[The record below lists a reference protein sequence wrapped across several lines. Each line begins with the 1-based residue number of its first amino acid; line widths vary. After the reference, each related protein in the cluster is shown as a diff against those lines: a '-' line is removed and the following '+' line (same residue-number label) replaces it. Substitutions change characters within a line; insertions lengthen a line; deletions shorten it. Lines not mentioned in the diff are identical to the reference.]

1 MEHRVDEAAQFA
13 RGLHEAL
20 LPAVSECDQSMRGVA
35 ISQRVLNTQLDKL
48 SEGASHSCM
57 RLLATFIRWRLIFSC
72 PGAIPPNTEL
82 AKFSEHLPL
91 PSLMPHA
98 AKLQRTKQ
106 TIASVNVIMARVHAR
121 LENVRCHFVVSLLP
135 RACAMFSQHF
145 CVGFTICRFVIWC
158 ARAWMARRPCWCGP
172 QSPLPRRHGLRTR
185 PCLHRRAILRALLT
199 RQMRP
204 ASLMRTRRPP
214 RPQVVRPV
222 ILGPLRLQHRP
233 TRLRCHKLPQCRT
246 SPRSPNCSAGRH
258 DANVTN
264 MILVRPCVVNFG
276 GFE

>member
-48 SEGASHSCM
+48 SEGTCSTCDCCLPPS
-57 RLLATFIRWRLIFSC
+57 WRLIFSR
-72 PGAIPPNTEL
+72 PRAIPPNTEL

-106 TIASVNVIMARVHAR
+106 TIAGVNVIMARVHAR
-121 LENVRCHFVVSLLP
+121 LENVRCHFVVSLLS
-135 RACAMFSQHF
+135 ACAAFSRHLL
-145 CVGFTICRFVIWC
+145 VGFMARRFEIWC
-158 ARAWMARRPCWCGP
+158 ARAWMAPRPCWCGP
-172 QSPLPRRHGLRTR
+172 QSPLPRRHGLPTR
-185 PCLHRRAILRALLT
+185 LRLRRPVILRALPT

-204 ASLMRTRRPP
+204 AFLMQTLRPP
-214 RPQVVRPV
+214 RPQVVRAA
-222 ILGPLRLQHRP
+222 ILSPLRLQHWS
-233 TRLRCHKLPQCRT
+233 THLRCRRPQPPQCRT
-246 SPRSPNCSAGRH
+246 SHRLPSCSAGRH
-258 DANVTN
+258 DAN
-264 MILVRPCVVNFG
+264 IKI
-276 GFE
+276 